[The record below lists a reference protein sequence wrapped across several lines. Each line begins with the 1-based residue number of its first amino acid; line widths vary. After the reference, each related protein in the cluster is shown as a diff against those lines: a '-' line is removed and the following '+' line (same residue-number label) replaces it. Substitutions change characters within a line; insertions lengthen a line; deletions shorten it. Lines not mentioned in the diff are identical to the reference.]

1 MRGSDSL
8 HRLAGWVGD
17 LDEHDLATFTTFIA
31 GARGRLH
38 RAAYRLCGDWH
49 LADDLVQ
56 ESVLALYRQ
65 WSRLDRDQDP
75 YPYIHQTLVNM
86 AWREHLRAW
95 RRHENRQ
102 DPPEVAL
109 NKEGLIETRLAVL
122 RALARLGPRQRAI
135 VVLRYYEDLDV
146 QQTATAMR
154 CSPGTVRSQSSRALH
169 TLRDLLSPAFHPRD
183 RD

>member
-1 MRGSDSL
+1 M
-8 HRLAGWVGD
+8 
-17 LDEHDLATFTTFIA
+17 
-31 GARGRLH
+31 AR
-38 RAAYRLCGDWH
+38 
-49 LADDLVQ
+49 
-56 ESVLALYRQ
+56 
-65 WSRLDRDQDP
+65 
-75 YPYIHQTLVNM
+75 
-86 AWREHLRAW
+86 REHLRAW

-109 NKEGLIETRLAVL
+109 NKDGLIETRLAVL